1 MITWPCQ
8 TPPTW
13 SYLFCS
19 LSLSSFISFKC
30 WFSTW
35 GSLLWFSSGSPEL
48 LAPMEL
54 SDPALPPAPS
64 TFLREL
70 RPDEK
75 LSESGSNLCTLCMST
90 VGYITMVTSTSTCI
104 TFPRELWVFHNIF
117 RFTSINV
124 LWRSLPHGQKFV
136 PLNISLN
143 NSTMLYSVATVHLHV
158 GSENFRLCCIKDLS
172 S

>member
-1 MITWPCQ
+1 MTKSIMITWPCQ

-75 LSESGSNLCTLCMST
+75 LSESGSNLHVCTLCMST
-90 VGYITMVTSTSTCI
+90 VGYITMVTSTCTCTCI
-104 TFPRELWVFHNIF
+104 TFPCELWVFHIIILF
-117 RFTSINV
+117 RFTNINV
-124 LWRSLPHGQKFV
+124 LWRSLPHGQNFA
-136 PLNISLN
+136 PLNIFFSAKYFYN
-143 NSTMLYSVATVHLHV
+143 ASVHVAT
-158 GSENFRLCCIKDLS
+158 FTCR
-172 S
+172 